1 MRPLTRFV
9 AVCLAL
15 LLLAQNAWASQECGG
30 SMAPTSA
37 HHGADSSQHQAPAD
51 TPHHLPCQPAA
62 CTAMVTCHAV
72 GATEPTTVALRAAP
86 LAAIVWPTSAQ
97 LPLTPPA
104 PPEPP
109 PPRA

>member
-9 AVCLAL
+9 ALCLAL
-15 LLLAQNAWASQECGG
+15 LMLAQNAWASQACGAT
-30 SMAPTSA
+30 MAPTA
-37 HHGADSSQHQAPAD
+37 TPHGADTPHHQAPAD
-51 TPHHLPCQPAA
+51 APHHLPCQPAA

-72 GATEPTTVALRAAP
+72 GATEPTTVTLFPAP
-86 LAAIVWPTSAQ
+86 LAAIVWPISVQ

-104 PPEPP
+104 SPEPP